1 MNKDHDAVWI
11 FVGISFMAQRIW
23 KVQCFRLKLPP
34 KVRLQI
40 LSEESIDIEPM
51 HPWWNGPLT
60 HLHPPKFHSEWKPL
74 KNAGTG
80 RFRSYSGF
88 GGTFQGRTVALPETN
103 MVPENRPSQKEN
115 IIQPSIFRCEL
126 LVSGRVNLGGA
137 FRSLNPRAVG
147 HLQPFSMGNGQAMAN
162 WTLESG
168 NSHDMISTKNG
179 LK

>member
-115 IIQPSIFRCEL
+115 IIATINFQVRTASFREGKSWGGIPEFKPPSSWSFATI
-126 LVSGRVNLGGA
+126 
-137 FRSLNPRAVG
+137 
-147 HLQPFSMGNGQAMAN
+147 
-162 WTLESG
+162 
-168 NSHDMISTKNG
+168 
-179 LK
+179 